1 MVVIGGGLVG
11 LTTALELCR
20 HGVDVL
26 LVEKHAVTSPQ
37 PKARRFG
44 FRSMEV
50 FRSLG
55 LAGTVRDAARD
66 LAGHDRFA
74 AGETLATSELQ
85 PMWGGAPIEPS
96 PELVGPE
103 PPSLVAQDVLEPVLA
118 AAAADAGA
126 EVHFGFAVTGVAP
139 DAHGVTVET
148 AEGPVRAR
156 YVVAADGARSPV
168 REALGVTRS
177 GPGAVGAPAVNVYF
191 RADLAPL
198 VADRPFNLCTVA
210 GGAFAS
216 VDGRH
221 RWVFMTS
228 AGRQDWPAVLRSAIG
243 APVPDLEVLSVLDW
257 CPEVRVADRFRVGRV
272 LLAGDA
278 AHVMPPWAA
287 AGANTGIADAHNLG
301 WKLAAVLRGE
311 ASDALLDSYDA
322 ERRPTAAFVADQS
335 VRRSSARGV
344 PDQEMAH
351 PFVLSAESIAYPEGA
366 FVRDDDREEPVTAF
380 APTGR
385 AGVRVPH
392 RWLDDARTTSTLDLA
407 GPGWATDVDG
417 GERVLLR
424 PDGVVA
430 WRGADPDG
438 PERHRRELLAAR
450 ALPGGSRDRRG
461 CRDGDP

>member
-1 MVVIGGGLVG
+1 MVGGGLVG
-11 LTTALELCR
+11 LTTALELR
-20 HGVDVL
+20 RYGVDVL
-26 LVEKHAVTSPQ
+26 LAERHAATSPQ

-55 LAGTVRDAARD
+55 LAGAVRDAARD

-74 AGETLATSELQ
+74 AGDTLASSEML
-85 PMWGGAPIEPS
+85 PMWGGAPIEPA
-96 PELVGPE
+96 PERVGPE

-118 AAAADAGA
+118 RAAADAGA
-126 EVHFGFAVTGVAP
+126 DVRFGRAVAAVEPEPDGVVVHLDG
-139 DAHGVTVET
+139 HGT
-148 AEGPVRAR
+148 VRAR

-177 GPGAVGAPAVNVYF
+177 GPGAVGEPAVNVYF
-191 RADLAPL
+191 RADLGAL
-198 VADRPFNLCTVA
+198 AAARPFNLCRVA
-210 GGAFAS
+210 TGAFAS

-221 RWVFMTS
+221 RWVFMTG
-228 AGRQDWPAVLRSAIG
+228 AGPSPWQWPAVLRTAIG

-257 CPEVRVADRFRVGRV
+257 RPEVRVADRFRVGRV

-287 AGANTGIADAHNLG
+287 AGANTGIGDAHNLG

-311 ASDALLDSYDA
+311 AGDGLLDSYDA

-335 VRRSSARGV
+335 ARRSTDPGGAVDASL
-344 PDQEMAH
+344 AH
-351 PFVLSAESIAYPEGA
+351 PFVLSAESLAYPAGA
-366 FVRDDDREEPVTAF
+366 LVPGGGADPVTAF
-380 APTGR
+380 APSGR
-385 AGVRVPH
+385 AGTRVPH

-407 GPGWATDVDG
+407 GPGWAELDGVDFLDE

-424 PDGVVA
+424 PDGVIA
-430 WRGADPDG
+430 WRGADPAG
-438 PERHRRELLAAR
+438 PDRHRRELLA
-450 ALPGGSRDRRG
+450 P
-461 CRDGDP
+461 